1 MTFNPNFFRQYFG
14 GRPLHYILE
23 NGVPRP
29 VSLMEW
35 AEWFETHER
44 RILQDF
50 VCKARA
56 NKTTAVRVSTV
67 FLGLDH
73 NFFPGGPP
81 LIFET
86 MVFGDELN
94 LECDRYSTLE
104 EAEDGHLRMVKRVK
118 EAEKE

>member
-23 NGVPRP
+23 NGVPKP

-56 NKTTAVRVSTV
+56 NKTTAVRVSSWGWITTSSQAARRSSSRRWSLAANWTWSV
-67 FLGLDH
+67 IVIRRWKKLKMD
-73 NFFPGGPP
+73 
-81 LIFET
+81 T
-86 MVFGDELN
+86 
-94 LECDRYSTLE
+94 C
-104 EAEDGHLRMVKRVK
+104 AW
-118 EAEKE
+118 